1 MTFDGKSEPDVE
13 QMCWFGSLFFL
24 PNGNIYSQTAVIT
37 LTENGHQRLQDGSFS
52 PPYSELGPRAAFASL
67 TF

>member
-13 QMCWFGSLFFL
+13 QMWWFMSLVFL

-37 LTENGHQRLQDGSFS
+37 LTEQPSRDSRTDFFSILIIQNYVPEQRL
-52 PPYSELGPRAAFASL
+52 RH
-67 TF
+67 